1 MFLKFLDKINL
12 TITYYIV
19 AVPEPRDLENFYEQA
34 LEDILELATSVEQ
47 HSQLEYSSNLETV
60 NLTLTDKE
68 AEDTIQNK
76 IDNIEETYKNLRRNR
91 EKLRTNSEED
101 MWWESKAGNGCSPTG
116 YKPVATEVTE
126 AQHLRLEEE
135 IEKITQEIDENL
147 ETSIEPLKKS
157 ETRDL
162 EKYLREKERI
172 TTAKLND
179 IKHLRNYQ
187 RSLLNKLSEDT
198 DNHTLDLFI
207 DEDEEFLEP
216 EELENYVPEDPEE
229 IRKQVK
235 KASETMFEIWRLYRD
250 EIEEIENKVEE
261 LNNPE
266 KSVKEKYDTIQKD
279 WESVTGTLRSMS
291 DGKTDYLEPL
301 EDMDRAI

>member
-1 MFLKFLDKINL
+1 M
-12 TITYYIV
+12 
-19 AVPEPRDLENFYEQA
+19 PEPRDLENFYEQA

-47 HSQLEYSSNLETV
+47 HSQLEYHSDLETV
-60 NLTLTDKE
+60 ELPLTDKE
-68 AEDTIQNK
+68 AEDTIRNK
-76 IDNIEETYKNLRRNR
+76 VDNIEETYKNLRRNR
-91 EKLRTNSEED
+91 EKLRTNSEEE
-101 MWWESKAGNGCSPTG
+101 MWWESEAGNGCSPTG
-116 YKPVATEVTE
+116 YKPVAADVTE
-126 AQHLRLEEE
+126 AQYLRLEEE
-135 IEKITQEIDENL
+135 IEKITQEIDGNL
-147 ETSIEPLKKS
+147 ETGIEPLKKS

-162 EKYLREKERI
+162 ERYLREKERI
-172 TTAKLND
+172 TAAKLND

-198 DNHTLDLFI
+198 DNHALDLFI

-229 IRKQVK
+229 IRKQIK

-266 KSVKEKYDTIQKD
+266 KSIEEKYNTIQND
-279 WESVTGTLRSMS
+279 WESVTGTLRSMVE
-291 DGKTDYLEPL
+291 GNTGYLEPL
-301 EDMDRAI
+301 EDMDQAL